1 MGIEEV
7 DHRIPTETLAV
18 LRGILVK
25 SLSRENLSET
35 DLKRELILNNNNQFY
50 HNNYYHAQR
59 KQNRV
64 TRDPS
69 NSNVINNV
77 LQKQNHQRHSTIQK
91 QNIAGNKEPAAPNK
105 QPSRPSSA
113 SRGESELNAIHK
125 EREEKIKLMKEK
137 QNEDRQR
144 KLEDLK
150 AQALA
155 AQKFREQKEEE
166 RRKRMEELRN
176 RENDR
181 RQQVE
186 ERKKAINEAEKE
198 RREYI
203 LRKDQERQARLET
216 KRRNERSQIAF
227 AFGSSTPRMI
237 ETVDCSGMSMSSSFW
252 ATRRATSITNMSYGN
267 NTALTR
273 RSSERELGG
282 DSKKRATSAGGLD
295 RQSEDDSGV
304 DSQSY
309 QRANRRKTD
318 LMPTIPSPR
327 DSSRTS
333 FGTHTP
339 RTPARA
345 FSMTR
350 LDQLA
355 TPVRRN
361 GEHIRAI
368 VERERKQ
375 ALEIENLSRLSLSR
389 NSPTDTAADLKRK
402 SRSMSQLAGRRSS
415 NMRRDLST
423 GSARNSPMTPS
434 ATTTTTPSRY
444 KTSTMRKSDTSK
456 SMSQLS
462 DADNETVKRTMRSRR
477 LRQQVKDQLS
487 NSSVTGLR
495 SGEITPTSHHA
506 SGSRPGSAMSTSTTA
521 SGVVYR
527 RSAPIARKPRPASI
541 AVTGVTPNK
550 DDASDSKRP
559 PLPKPA
565 ATRRP
570 TSASNTPSSKTAGSE
585 QPKKI
590 EKPRSARATPAKG
603 TTPLVSPSPD
613 TASKTMEQTIKQASK
628 TVTETLTKETGETVV
643 TKTEQ
648 VTQEVTVACNEN
660 GAAVISTLDEQKTIT
675 ETAAAVVDGVID
687 AAMSGT
693 STPKVEKTP
702 QPEPRS
708 NSDLD
713 NVDMTASM
721 IAKKITTEEEAKAKL
736 AEKRR
741 LAREEA
747 ERQAELERQRQEE
760 EAREILRQEQEII
773 RLAEEQRRQEQER
786 LQLAIEEA
794 KKREEEEQKKRE
806 EEARLKAEKDL
817 EEKRKAEEAEKLRIE
832 TAERLKKEEKE
843 REERRKRVE
852 AIMARTRKGG
862 ANNTPNKT
870 ADDEDKSNNMTQ
882 SQILMSQS
890 LTESMIQEIKEV
902 TAENSAE
909 SSNNSNSDASSQQQK
924 QPDLT
929 TQTPAANAD
938 EPGKNGTGDAH
949 SQYENSVTEKENLLI
964 SNFNKNLNLNNGS
977 SNSEQMDANE
987 HHNGKNG
994 SEAHDIGMKTTEL
1007 IIQDAINQQNGHKN
1021 GGFDDMIKPIPVSEA
1036 KLNAVNQDLITD
1048 QLIDFNNQT
1057 AATTTTTDVQMNI
1070 DDPLLSFNNNNNLT
1084 PLVADSQDNRDL
1096 SLL

>member
-113 SRGESELNAIHK
+113 SRGTNQSHNSSINSTLHWFACVGGGADDESHNKQENNYSESAKFDYDNIQFFDGDEAELNAIHK

-339 RTPARA
+339 RTP
-345 FSMTR
+345 
-350 LDQLA
+350 
-355 TPVRRN
+355 
-361 GEHIRAI
+361 
-368 VERERKQ
+368 
-375 ALEIENLSRLSLSR
+375 
-389 NSPTDTAADLKRK
+389 
-402 SRSMSQLAGRRSS
+402 
-415 NMRRDLST
+415 
-423 GSARNSPMTPS
+423 
-434 ATTTTTPSRY
+434 
-444 KTSTMRKSDTSK
+444 
-456 SMSQLS
+456 
-462 DADNETVKRTMRSRR
+462 
-477 LRQQVKDQLS
+477 
-487 NSSVTGLR
+487 GLR

>member
-1 MGIEEV
+1 MDSVI
-7 DHRIPTETLAV
+7 
-18 LRGILVK
+18 K
-25 SLSRENLSET
+25 
-35 DLKRELILNNNNQFY
+35 NNKLPDGGTSCD
-50 HNNYYHAQR
+50 AQ
-59 KQNRV
+59 
-64 TRDPS
+64 
-69 NSNVINNV
+69 
-77 LQKQNHQRHSTIQK
+77 
-91 QNIAGNKEPAAPNK
+91 AGNKESAVTNK

-113 SRGESELNAIHK
+113 SRAELSAIHK

-137 QNEDRQR
+137 QNEERQR
-144 KLEDLK
+144 KLEELK

-186 ERKKAINEAEKE
+186 ERKKAIWEAEKE

-203 LRKDQERQARLET
+203 LRKDQERQARMET
-216 KRRNERSQIAF
+216 KRKNERSQIAF

-267 NTALTR
+267 NAALTR

-282 DSKKRATSAGGLD
+282 DNKKRATSASGLD

-375 ALEIENLSRLSLSR
+375 AQEIENLSRLSLSR
-389 NSPTDTAADLKRK
+389 NSPTADSSAELKRK
-402 SRSMSQLAGRRSS
+402 SRSMSQLAGAGRRT
-415 NMRRDLST
+415 NRRDLST
-423 GSARNSPMTPS
+423 GSAKGGPAMPQNRF
-434 ATTTTTPSRY
+434 
-444 KTSTMRKSDTSK
+444 KTSAHNANGGMRKTDTSK

-462 DADNETVKRTMRSRR
+462 DSDNEMMKGRARIERSRK
-477 LRQQVKDQLS
+477 LRQQVKEQLS
-487 NSSVTGLR
+487 EN
-495 SGEITPTSHHA
+495 
-506 SGSRPGSAMSTSTTA
+506 
-521 SGVVYR
+521 
-527 RSAPIARKPRPASI
+527 
-541 AVTGVTPNK
+541 
-550 DDASDSKRP
+550 KRP
-559 PLPKPA
+559 PLPRSAIIK
-565 ATRRP
+565 RP
-570 TSASNTPSSKTAGSE
+570 TSASNTPTSKTGTE
-585 QPKKI
+585 PKKI
-590 EKPRSARATPAKG
+590 EKPRSTRATPGITPKG
-603 TTPLVSPSPD
+603 TTPIVSPSPD
-613 TASKTMEQTIKQASK
+613 LANKTLEQTIKQASK
-628 TVTETLTKETGETVV
+628 TVTETLTKETGEIIV
-643 TKTEQ
+643 TKTEEI
-648 VTQEVTVACNEN
+648 TQEVTTACVGGNTEVD
-660 GAAVISTLDEQKTIT
+660 AMDEQKMVVV
-675 ETAAAVVDGVID
+675 EAATAVVDTVVN
-687 AAMSGT
+687 AALSA
-693 STPKVEKTP
+693 PDVVEQNTLVT
-702 QPEPRS
+702 QEAEPTQERS

-721 IAKKITTEEEAKAKL
+721 IAKAKITTEEEAKAKL

-760 EAREILRQEQEII
+760 EARELLRQEQEAI
-773 RLAEEQRRQEQER
+773 RLAEEQRRQEEER
-786 LQLAIEEA
+786 LQQAIEEA

-806 EEARLKAEKDL
+806 EEARLKAERDL
-817 EEKRKAEEAEKLRIE
+817 EEKRKAEEAEKLRLE

-852 AIMARTRKGG
+852 AIMARTRKAG
-862 ANNTPNKT
+862 ANNTPNK
-870 ADDEDKSNNMTQ
+870 AGDDDDKSNSDNNMTQ
-882 SQILMSQS
+882 SQLLMSQS

-902 TAENSAE
+902 TNSTNAET
-909 SSNNSNSDASSQQQK
+909 SNNASENVETTQVEESQEPQQQ
-924 QPDLT
+924 QQQQQETVSETSGVTD
-929 TQTPAANAD
+929 
-938 EPGKNGTGDAH
+938 NGGSGDAQ
-949 SQYENSVTEKENLLI
+949 SQYEISVTEKENLLI
-964 SNFNKNLNLNNGS
+964 SSFNQNLNLNNGS
-977 SNSEQMDANE
+977 SGDHLQEKQQHEEKSENNGE
-987 HHNGKNG
+987 ESHHNGKNG
-994 SEAHDIGMKTTEL
+994 SELVDIGIKTTEL

-1021 GGFDDMIKPIPVSEA
+1021 GGFEDVLKPIPVSES
-1036 KLNAVNQDLITD
+1036 KLNSVNQDLITG

-1070 DDPLLSFNNNNNLT
+1070 DDPLLSFNNNNNNNNLT
-1084 PLVADSQDNRDL
+1084 PLCINIKKILKLYLGQPNK
-1096 SLL
+1096 

>member
-1 MGIEEV
+1 MDSVI
-7 DHRIPTETLAV
+7 
-18 LRGILVK
+18 K
-25 SLSRENLSET
+25 
-35 DLKRELILNNNNQFY
+35 NNKLPDGGTSCD
-50 HNNYYHAQR
+50 AQ
-59 KQNRV
+59 
-64 TRDPS
+64 
-69 NSNVINNV
+69 
-77 LQKQNHQRHSTIQK
+77 
-91 QNIAGNKEPAAPNK
+91 AGNKESAVTNK

-113 SRGESELNAIHK
+113 SRAELSAIHK

-137 QNEDRQR
+137 QNEERQR
-144 KLEDLK
+144 KLEELK

-186 ERKKAINEAEKE
+186 ERKKAIWEAEKE

-203 LRKDQERQARLET
+203 LRKDQERQARMET
-216 KRRNERSQIAF
+216 KRKNERSQIAF

-267 NTALTR
+267 NAALTR

-282 DSKKRATSAGGLD
+282 DNKKRATSASGLD

-375 ALEIENLSRLSLSR
+375 AQEIENLSRLSLSR
-389 NSPTDTAADLKRK
+389 NSPTADSSAELKRK
-402 SRSMSQLAGRRSS
+402 SRSMSQLAGAGRRT
-415 NMRRDLST
+415 NRRDLST
-423 GSARNSPMTPS
+423 GSAKGGPAMPQNRF
-434 ATTTTTPSRY
+434 
-444 KTSTMRKSDTSK
+444 KTSAHNANGGMRKTDTSK

-462 DADNETVKRTMRSRR
+462 DSDNEMMKGRARIERSRK
-477 LRQQVKDQLS
+477 LRQQVKEQLS
-487 NSSVTGLR
+487 LR
-495 SGEITPTSHHA
+495 SGEITPTSHQT
-506 SGSRPGSAMSTSTTA
+506 SGGSRPGSAMSSSTTA

-550 DDASDSKRP
+550 DGENKRP
-559 PLPKPA
+559 PLPRSAIIK
-565 ATRRP
+565 RP
-570 TSASNTPSSKTAGSE
+570 TSASNTPTSKTGTE
-585 QPKKI
+585 PKKI
-590 EKPRSARATPAKG
+590 EKPRSTRATPGITPKG
-603 TTPLVSPSPD
+603 TTPIVSPSPD
-613 TASKTMEQTIKQASK
+613 LANKTLEQTIKQASK
-628 TVTETLTKETGETVV
+628 TVTETLTKETGEIIV
-643 TKTEQ
+643 TKTEEI
-648 VTQEVTVACNEN
+648 TQEVTTACVGGNTEVD
-660 GAAVISTLDEQKTIT
+660 AMDEQKMVVV
-675 ETAAAVVDGVID
+675 EAATAVVDTVVN
-687 AAMSGT
+687 AALSA
-693 STPKVEKTP
+693 PDVVEQNTLVT
-702 QPEPRS
+702 QEAEPTQERS

-721 IAKKITTEEEAKAKL
+721 IAKAKITTEEEAKAKL

-760 EAREILRQEQEII
+760 EARELLRQEQEAI
-773 RLAEEQRRQEQER
+773 RLAEEQRRQEEER
-786 LQLAIEEA
+786 LQQAIEEA

-806 EEARLKAEKDL
+806 EEARLKAERDL
-817 EEKRKAEEAEKLRIE
+817 EEKRKAEEAEKLRLE

-852 AIMARTRKGG
+852 AIMARTRKAG
-862 ANNTPNKT
+862 ANNTPNK
-870 ADDEDKSNNMTQ
+870 AGDDDDKSNSDNNMTQ
-882 SQILMSQS
+882 SQLLMSQS

-902 TAENSAE
+902 TNSTNAET
-909 SSNNSNSDASSQQQK
+909 SNNASENVETTQVEESQEPQQQ
-924 QPDLT
+924 QQQQQETVSETSGVTD
-929 TQTPAANAD
+929 
-938 EPGKNGTGDAH
+938 NGGSGDAQ
-949 SQYENSVTEKENLLI
+949 SQYEISVTEKENLLI
-964 SNFNKNLNLNNGS
+964 SSFNQNLNLNNGS
-977 SNSEQMDANE
+977 SGDHLQEKQQHEEKSENNGE
-987 HHNGKNG
+987 ESHHNGKNG
-994 SEAHDIGMKTTEL
+994 SELVDIGIKTTEL

-1021 GGFDDMIKPIPVSEA
+1021 GGFEDVLKPIPVSES
-1036 KLNAVNQDLITD
+1036 KLNSVNQDLITG

-1070 DDPLLSFNNNNNLT
+1070 DDPLLSFNNNNNNNNLT
-1084 PLVADSQDNRDL
+1084 PLCINIKKILKLYLGQPNK
-1096 SLL
+1096 

>member
-113 SRGESELNAIHK
+113 SRGTNQSHNSSINSTLHWFACVGGGADDESHNKQENNYSESAKFDYDNIQFFDGDEAELNAIHK

-487 NSSVTGLR
+487 NSSVT
-495 SGEITPTSHHA
+495 
-506 SGSRPGSAMSTSTTA
+506 
-521 SGVVYR
+521 
-527 RSAPIARKPRPASI
+527 
-541 AVTGVTPNK
+541 
-550 DDASDSKRP
+550 DASDSKRP